1 MHSLTAHKSL
11 KCGVRLRSLRPLSSS
26 LSSRP
31 PLSLSAPRRLC
42 QGLSHRAP
50 AISCTALLRWPY
62 VAECT
67 ARLHK
72 HGWSIA
78 AFSSTAVSRR
88 SEDHASIPLD
98 DVPLV
103 KNPTPEQIINVF
115 EGLARTQYE
124 EPVKG
129 LYTTPNEYCAAI
141 VRTSRIAGH
150 FLASVDKDEFRSAK
164 DVAPDSRIA
173 RGRAAL
179 MLVARTAHRWLQEA
193 YPPHAPPADT
203 DLAEACMYFAMNNK
217 LMDIFEA
224 GAPNP
229 VPEWKDI
236 CDAIMLTYSY
246 TLPTL
251 EKIAGP
257 IPDELRVYSADVS
270 KIKRSNGK
278 GEGA

>member
-1 MHSLTAHKSL
+1 MH
-11 KCGVRLRSLRPLSSS
+11 
-26 LSSRP
+26 
-31 PLSLSAPRRLC
+31 
-42 QGLSHRAP
+42 Q
-50 AISCTALLRWPY
+50 
-62 VAECT
+62 
-67 ARLHK
+67 
-72 HGWSIA
+72 
-78 AFSSTAVSRR
+78 
-88 SEDHASIPLD
+88 
-98 DVPLV
+98 
-103 KNPTPEQIINVF
+103 Q
-115 EGLARTQYE
+115 
-124 EPVKG
+124 
-129 LYTTPNEYCAAI
+129 
-141 VRTSRIAGH
+141 
-150 FLASVDKDEFRSAK
+150 EFRSAK